1 MGVFDFFKNR
11 RRDAQGAVPLT
22 DAQQAILHRNV
33 PYLAKLD
40 ADERRE
46 LEALVQVFIAE
57 KTFEGC
63 GGLTITDEIRFT
75 IAAQACLLLL
85 HRDTDIYPR
94 VESIVVYPSAYLAPH
109 RAADGQVVQEGLQA
123 RLGETSSQGAVVLA
137 WDQAHMDA
145 LNTVDGHNVVMHE
158 FAHQLDGEDGKFD
171 GVPALASRTG
181 YRMWAH
187 VLGHEYQELV
197 TQHEAGAL
205 PIIDG
210 YAATNPAEFFAVVS
224 EMFFERGRL
233 LQQQHPALYAQLKE
247 FYQQDPAARQ
257 A

>member
-22 DAQQAILHRNV
+22 DAQQKILAHNV
-33 PYLAKLD
+33 PYVAKLD

-46 LEALVQVFIAE
+46 LEALIQVFLAE
-57 KTFEGC
+57 KSFEGC
-63 GGLTITDEIRFT
+63 GGLTITEEIRLT

-85 HRDTDIYPR
+85 HRDTDMYPR
-94 VESIVVYPSAYLAPH
+94 VDSILVYPTAYLAPH
-109 RAADGQVVQEGLQA
+109 RAADGHVVLDGLQA
-123 RLGETSSQGAVVLA
+123 RLGETSLQGAVVLA
-137 WDQAHMDA
+137 WDQAQYDA

-171 GVPALASRTG
+171 GVPTLPWTG

-197 TQHEAGAL
+197 THLEAGAL
-205 PIIDG
+205 PIIDD
-210 YAATNPAEFFAVVS
+210 YAATNPAEFFAVVT
-224 EMFFERGRL
+224 EMFFERGPL
-233 LQQQHPALYAQLKE
+233 LLQQHPALYAQLKA
-247 FYQQDPAARQ
+247 FYHQDPAAR
-257 A
+257 

>member
-40 ADERRE
+40 ADERQE
-46 LEALVQVFIAE
+46 LEALIQVFLAE
-57 KTFEGC
+57 KSFEGC

-85 HRDTDIYPR
+85 HRDSDIYPR

-109 RAADGQVVQEGLQA
+109 RAADGHVVQEGLQA
-123 RLGETSSQGAVVLA
+123 RLGETSLQGAVVLA

-145 LNTVDGHNVVMHE
+145 SNIVDGHNVVMHE

-181 YRMWAH
+181 YRLWAA

-197 TQHEAGAL
+197 AQLDAGHA
-205 PIIDG
+205 PSIDD
-210 YAATNPAEFFAVVS
+210 YAATNPAEFFAVVT
-224 EMFFERGRL
+224 EMFFEQGAQMLHR
-233 LQQQHPALYAQLKE
+233 HPALYEQLKE